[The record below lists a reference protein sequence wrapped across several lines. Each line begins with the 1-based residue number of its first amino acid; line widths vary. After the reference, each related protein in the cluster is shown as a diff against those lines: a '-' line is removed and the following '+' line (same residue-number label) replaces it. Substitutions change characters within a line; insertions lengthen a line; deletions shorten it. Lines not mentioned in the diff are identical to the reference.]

1 VSAPLLA
8 AAREALADA
17 YFRTGDYDRVAQ
29 ILDEALRGARD
40 RRTEAAV
47 LAQQGMLL
55 HFRAIELSTEE
66 RAALDPSP
74 EQALFGRALAMRRD
88 LGDGEEVVE
97 SLFQVGLVHQ
107 VLRRDGETAALYFRE
122 TLALVEASPDADAL
136 LRSDIH
142 RHVGF
147 DLLLRE
153 QRHPAALDHLRASLE
168 LRRDLEERG
177 WTVGGLVALAM
188 AERLAGLRDDAIAHA
203 REGLEL
209 AHAEGLRERHGAAAA
224 NELAAAE
231 SLPAAG

>member
-74 EQALFGRALAMRRD
+74 EQALFERALAMRRD
-88 LGDGEEVVE
+88 LGDGEEVAE

-107 VLRRDGETAALYFRE
+107 VLQRDGEIAAPYFRE
-122 TLALVEASPDADAL
+122 ALALIEASPDADAV
-136 LRSDIH
+136 LRSEIH

-153 QRHPAALDHLRASLE
+153 HQHEAALDHLRTSLE
-168 LRRDLEERG
+168 LRRDLDECG

-188 AERLAGLRDDAIAHA
+188 AERTTGLHDDAVAHA
-203 REGLEL
+203 RE
-209 AHAEGLRERHGAAAA
+209 AIRIARAEGLRERHATAAAV
-224 NELAAAE
+224 ELAAAE
-231 SLPAAG
+231 TARCGG